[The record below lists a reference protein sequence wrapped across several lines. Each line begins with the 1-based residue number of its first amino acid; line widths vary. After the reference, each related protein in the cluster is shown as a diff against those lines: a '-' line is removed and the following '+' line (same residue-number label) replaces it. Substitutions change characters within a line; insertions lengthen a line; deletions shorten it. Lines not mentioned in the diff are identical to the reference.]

1 MNLRFLLV
9 FFALLHCSSAIHA
22 QTPVLSSPLPPLSI
36 EDRGELIAAAD
47 DYSYAPW
54 ASSQNPNK
62 THVLQYFA
70 GTVSDKKTFEPF
82 TDLLQTELDHSDF
95 HVTTIVNLDAAL
107 WGTTG
112 FVISQVKGK
121 KDEFP
126 MATIVVDADGL
137 GEQTWA
143 LGKKG
148 ALLVVLDTDGVVQ
161 FITREAMDESTM
173 TSTLE
178 LMRTLIKS

>member
-1 MNLRFLLV
+1 MNIRFLLV
-9 FFALLHCSSAIHA
+9 CFAFIHFSAASHA
-22 QTPVLSSPLPPLSI
+22 QTPALSSPLPTLSI
-36 EDRGELIAAAD
+36 ADRGQLIAAAD

-54 ASSQNPNK
+54 DSSQNPNK

-82 TDLLQTELDHSDF
+82 TDLLQTELNHNDF

-112 FVISQVKGK
+112 FVISEVKGK

-126 MATIVVDADGL
+126 MATMVVDTDGL

-148 ALLVVLDTDGVVQ
+148 AILVVLDTQGVVQ
-161 FITREAMDESTM
+161 FVTREAMDESTI

>member
-1 MNLRFLLV
+1 MNLRFLLAC
-9 FFALLHCSSAIHA
+9 FAAIHFSAESHA
-22 QTPVLSSPLPPLSI
+22 QTPALSLPLPSLSI
-36 EDRGELIAAAD
+36 EDKGQLIAAAD
-47 DYSYAPW
+47 DYVFARW
-54 ASSQNPNK
+54 TSSQNPQK
-62 THVLQYFA
+62 THVLQYFPA
-70 GTVSDKKTFEPF
+70 TVGDKKIFEPF
-82 TDLLQTELDHSDF
+82 TDLLQAELDYNDF

-112 FVISQVKGK
+112 FVISEVKGK
-121 KDEFP
+121 KNEFP
-126 MATIVVDADGL
+126 MATLVVDADGL

-143 LGKKG
+143 LGNKG
-148 ALLVVLDTDGVVQ
+148 ALLVVLDTQGMVQ